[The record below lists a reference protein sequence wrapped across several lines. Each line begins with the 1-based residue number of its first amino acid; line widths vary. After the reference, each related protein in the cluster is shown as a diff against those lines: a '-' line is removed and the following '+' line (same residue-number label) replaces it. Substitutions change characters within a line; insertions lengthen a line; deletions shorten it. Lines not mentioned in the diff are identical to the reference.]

1 MKILKLAALSA
12 CFTLGTL
19 QMAQAEYV
27 AGVQQIVVPS
37 KERGINLDVTVW
49 YPAQSGGKQVML
61 GDTPFF
67 LGTPAQQDAPIPAK
81 KFPLILLSHG
91 AGIGGNAQAMSWLA
105 APLAEQGFIVVAPNH
120 PGSLS
125 GNKSALENMKLW
137 RRPIDFT
144 DTLNV
149 LEKEAFFQDHIDMQ
163 KVGALG
169 VSMGGYTALAIAGVR
184 IDPKLLAA
192 YCDTDLINPS
202 LCGWIRQSG
211 LDLHKMDLQ
220 PAGLAY
226 TDSRIRS
233 VVAVDPGPSD
243 TFEPR
248 SLAGI
253 KIPVDLINLGRPE
266 EVPLTVQA
274 SAIAKIIPDAR
285 YAVIDDASHFTLLGE
300 CKPDVPSTLKARG
313 IDEPFCSDGGGRSR
327 SEIHAQLIDMIAKC
341 FNRTLKA
348 N

>member
-1 MKILKLAALSA
+1 MKMLKLAIASVYFALS
-12 CFTLGTL
+12 T
-19 QMAQAEYV
+19 AQIAHADGAV
-27 AGVQQIVVPS
+27 GVRQIVVPS
-37 KERGINLDVTVW
+37 KERAINLDAIVW
-49 YPAQSGGKQVML
+49 YPAQPGGKQVVL

-67 LGTPAQQDAPIPAK
+67 LGTPAQRDAPISEG

-91 AGIGGNAQAMSWLA
+91 AGIGGNAPALSWLA
-105 APLAEQGFIVVAPNH
+105 VPLAEQGFIVAAPTH

-137 RRPIDFT
+137 RRPADFT

-149 LEKEAFFQDHIDMQ
+149 LEKEAFFQDHMDNQ
-163 KVGALG
+163 KIGALG

-202 LCGWIRQSG
+202 LCGWVRQSG

-220 PAGLAY
+220 PAAR
-226 TDSRIRS
+226 DNSDKRIRS
-233 VVAVDPGPSD
+233 AVVIDPGPTD
-243 TFEPR
+243 TFEPE
-248 SLAGI
+248 SVASI
-253 KIPVDLINLGRPE
+253 TIPVDLINLGRPE
-266 EVPLTVQA
+266 DIPLTVRA

-285 YAVIDDASHFTLLGE
+285 YTAIEDAGHFTLLAE
-300 CKPDVPSTLKARG
+300 CKPDAPAVLKAQG
-313 IDEPFCSDGGGRSR
+313 IDEPFCTDGSGRSR
-327 SEIHAQLIDMIAKC
+327 SAIHAQLVEIITEA
-341 FNRTLKA
+341 FNRTLKP